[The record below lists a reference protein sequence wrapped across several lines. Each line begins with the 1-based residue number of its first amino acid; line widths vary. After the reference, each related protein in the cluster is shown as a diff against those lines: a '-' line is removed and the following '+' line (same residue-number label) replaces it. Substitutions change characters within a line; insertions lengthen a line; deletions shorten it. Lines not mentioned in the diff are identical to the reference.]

1 MSKHAVLPKFSWFV
15 FYLKSPVRP
24 CHFNSGW
31 INSCIYLIFVFFL
44 NFLSGHNFFYTPV
57 FDFWWRLL
65 WFSFVKISTY
75 WGFKGCVPIS
85 KLTKFTLLIINFKG
99 MFWFVTNTNLHSG
112 VYQVT
117 LMCLQVTLGCLP
129 TYTGVPH
136 NLHWDASRLTL
147 EASQVM
153 LGCAYTSIKFSEFSK
168 FSMSIRFVMVCN
180 SSHVEFCF
188 ASVIKIPKNFKWKT
202 GF

>member
-1 MSKHAVLPKFSWFV
+1 M
-15 FYLKSPVRP
+15 
-24 CHFNSGW
+24 
-31 INSCIYLIFVFFL
+31 
-44 NFLSGHNFFYTPV
+44 SGHNFFYTPV

-65 WFSFVKISTY
+65 WFSFAKISTH

-85 KLTKFTLLIINFKG
+85 KLTKFTLFIINFKG
-99 MFWFVTNTNLHSG
+99 MFWFMTNTNLHSG

-117 LMCLQVTLGCLP
+117 LMCLPGYTGMPANLHWGASQLTLGCLT
-129 TYTGVPH
+129 TYTRGLPSYAGVC
-136 NLHWDASRLTL
+136 LHLHHL
-147 EASQVM
+147 
-153 LGCAYTSIKFSEFSK
+153 KFSEFSK

-202 GF
+202 GFKSTR